1 MSSPYVAT
9 IAISNFSGRTI
20 ADGQNDI
27 LNKVT
32 ITSDEFTAIASAIN
46 SYEVSQY
53 KEGVSGLAGFVA
65 VVGEG

>member
-1 MSSPYVAT
+1 MWKKSE
-9 IAISNFSGRTI
+9 NSGGLCENI
-20 ADGQNDI
+20 WLFLQNGYI
-27 LNKVT
+27 I
-32 ITSDEFTAIASAIN
+32 ITFWKTFIIFAVLSININ